1 MNFWQI
7 FGITIGSC
15 VVLMPTLA
23 WLTKT
28 IINHFLSKD
37 IEIYKKTIEFESAK
51 EIERLR
57 SSLQITAN
65 EHEIKFNKLHEKRAV
80 IIEEAYQL
88 LVALEQSLNQLNWP
102 LGTNRIDAK
111 KQRTELNNEQWRAFY
126 KFFERNRLY
135 FSVESCNGIDSVL
148 KRADDMI
155 TDWVLVTN
163 SPSES
168 TPQTFQEWEK
178 RWRGELDLIRK
189 FKCSIEKDFQKILG
203 L

>member
-111 KQRTELNNEQWRAFY
+111 KQRTELNKEQWRAFY

-178 RWRGELDLIRK
+178 RWRGELDLI
-189 FKCSIEKDFQKILG
+189 
-203 L
+203 